1 MEHLTKAEIVEH
13 YANVRQRMAIR
24 QLKGYVNMQAIL
36 QEKPEPPKLNKK
48 EPPKIKVPEYI
59 GYPRVEMIKR
69 MICSYYDIR
78 WNELISAKRDGR
90 LVRAR
95 QIAYY
100 IIKNHTTL
108 SYPQIGRKFGG
119 RDHTTIM
126 YGCNK
131 IKNQI
136 LKDADLNAEV
146 TGLSNLLRDAQQP
159 TYQTEA
165 A

>member
-1 MEHLTKAEIVEH
+1 MQTLTKADLIEH
-13 YANVRQRMAIR
+13 YTNVRQRMAIR
-24 QLKGYVNMQAIL
+24 QLQGYVNMQAIL
-36 QEKPEPPKLNKK
+36 HEKK
-48 EPPKIKVPEYI
+48 EPPKREPKEPVKLQVPEYV
-59 GYPRVEMIKR
+59 GYPRVEMIKK
-69 MICSYYDIR
+69 MICSYYDIT
-78 WNELISAKRDGR
+78 WNELTSPRRNNR
-90 LVRAR
+90 LVHAR
-95 QIAYY
+95 QVAYY

-119 RDHTTIM
+119 RDHTTILH
-126 YGCNK
+126 GFNK